1 MKMFKAAISA
11 LLGSFLLMLAIQ
23 AHAAFTVTWDHNAPR
38 PDAYA
43 VYARED
49 GAAYDYNAPIWEGPE
64 NQQHIVDLLPPL
76 PAINPAE
83 ALTATFDKASGN
95 ITLGWTQPA
104 PLVNDQ
110 LYYLVVRAQIG
121 TRGQSDFMDSADS
134 EEVSITQSNGNI
146 ATKWEIYYSLTA
158 GGPYTKLDET
168 TSEGGL
174 TAPFTAVPVNTRA
187 DVYFTVVT
195 FGEENTYSPNS
206 AEVMVTIDRR
216 TVPTPP
222 TGVTAVEVTVPVQ

>member
-1 MKMFKAAISA
+1 MKIFKAVLILMVGA
-11 LLGSFLLMLAIQ
+11 FLLIASMG
-23 AHAAFTVTWDHNAPR
+23 HAAFTIKWDHNEPR
-38 PDAYA
+38 PDEYA
-43 VYARED
+43 VYART
-49 GAAYDYNAPIWEGPE
+49 ASTAYDYNAPIWEGPE
-64 NQQHIVDLLPPL
+64 NEQTVTDLLPAL

-83 ALTATFDKASGN
+83 SIIATYDSVAGN

-104 PLVNDQ
+104 PLVNTE

-134 EEVSITQSNGNI
+134 EEVSIEQSNGNV

-174 TAPFTAVPVNTRA
+174 TAAFTAVPAGTRA
-187 DVYFTVVT
+187 DVYFTIVT
-195 FGEENTYSPNS
+195 FGEEGTYSPNS
-206 AEVMVTIDRR
+206 AEAMVTIDRR

-222 TGVTAVEVTVPVQ
+222 VGVQAVEVTVPVQ